1 MKPATSRVHWHYHY
15 SCTSVSGPKALS
27 LNEHTQSQG
36 PGSPLICCKSLP
48 LSLPLN
54 HRCTDNHTLHL
65 HSTDAPLHWVVHFS
79 REKEFSSL
87 LSMQLYFN
95 SFQNVSNNNN
105 KKSKCLSYKVC
116 MNLCKGSVVQRKDM
130 TRSSLILNVSRTP
143 GSGRYM
149 VTQLLFF
156 SHPFS
161 ITR

>member
-1 MKPATSRVHWHYHY
+1 MSLVGNRARRCIWEVWSDRMKPATSRVHWHYHY
-15 SCTSVSGPKALS
+15 SCTSVNGPKALS

-87 LSMQLYFN
+87 LSMQLSFN
-95 SFQNVSNNNN
+95 LFQNVN
-105 KKSKCLSYKVC
+105 KKVFLIVIIRCVWIYA
-116 MNLCKGSVVQRKDM
+116 KD
-130 TRSSLILNVSRTP
+130 
-143 GSGRYM
+143 
-149 VTQLLFF
+149 Q
-156 SHPFS
+156 
-161 ITR
+161 